1 LTSGFISGFTSTTF
15 CGGLGTTTGFS
26 TGLGG
31 STGFGGSGGF
41 SGGFG
46 GTGKGSTGVV
56 MVFFAATGFSTGLI
70 GSVSLGGVMTFL
82 GGGLGNGCVIG
93 KFSITTVSRTARC
106 TGAVCSSNHNKAMCA
121 IETTNSAGRESGV
134 SGSWGAVVVKIIS
147 VMIKAFE
154 TCSTRVFAAKPVM
167 HPAIKQRTR

>member
-1 LTSGFISGFTSTTF
+1 LTSGFISTTF
-15 CGGLGTTTGFS
+15 SGGLGTTTGFS
-26 TGLGG
+26 TSLGG

-56 MVFFAATGFSTGLI
+56 IVFFTATGFSTGLT
-70 GSVSLGGVMTFL
+70 GSVGMGGVMTFL
-82 GGGLGNGCVIG
+82 GGGLGKGWVMG

-121 IETTNSAGRESGV
+121 TETTNSAGRESGV
-134 SGSWGAVVVKIIS
+134 CCSWGAVVVKIIS

-154 TCSTRVFAAKPVM
+154 TCSTRLFAAKPVM
-167 HPAIKQRTR
+167 HLAIKQRPR